1 MATSATSAVNAANN
15 LGIEQFL
22 KILTS
27 QLNNQ
32 DPLKP
37 LDNQEFLSQI
47 AQFSTLQQSQ
57 QLNEKIDRLLSTQ
70 SSVQS
75 VGLLGKTIS
84 FNENDESNT
93 AKSGVVSELNITRDG
108 VTTLSVTVANQSAP
122 SSVTLSQIVKIK

>member
-15 LGIEQFL
+15 IGIQDFL
-22 KILTS
+22 KILS
-27 QLNNQ
+27 AQLNNQ

-57 QLNEKIDRLLSTQ
+57 QLNEKIDQLLSTQ

-75 VGLLGKTIS
+75 VGLLGKTVTFKQGDIS
-84 FNENDESNT
+84 
-93 AKSGVVSELNITRDG
+93 KIGVVSELTFPDG
-108 VTTLSVTVANQSAP
+108 TPTFAVTVVGQATP
-122 SSVTLSQIVKIK
+122 SSVTLSQITKIK